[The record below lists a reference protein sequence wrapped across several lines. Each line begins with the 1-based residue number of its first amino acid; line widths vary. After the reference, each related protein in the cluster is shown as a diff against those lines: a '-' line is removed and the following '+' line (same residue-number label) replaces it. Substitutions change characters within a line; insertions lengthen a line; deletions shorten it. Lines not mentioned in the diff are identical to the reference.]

1 MSSCSCNSTEP
12 SVTSAQGQSQSAAPA
27 SCCSSAAPANAAQAN
42 PTTARRFVPQVDL
55 REVPNGIELVA
66 NLPGVSEDRLE
77 ILLDKHVLTIRGQV
91 SGSAPEGAT
100 PVYCE
105 YGVGDYER
113 VFTLPT
119 DIDQDRIE
127 AHFANGVLTL
137 SLPRQTP
144 PAVRRIA
151 VATTTR

>member
-1 MSSCSCNSTEP
+1 MS
-12 SVTSAQGQSQSAAPA
+12 
-27 SCCSSAAPANAAQAN
+27 
-42 PTTARRFVPQVDL
+42 TTACSAGVPAVPAAKATQSNQSPPRLFAPQVDL
-55 REVPNGIELVA
+55 REVPDGIELIA
-66 NLPGVSEDRLE
+66 NLPGVREDRLE

-91 SGSAPEGAT
+91 TGAVPDGAT

-119 DIDQDRIE
+119 DIDQDRIQ
-127 AHFANGVLTL
+127 AHLANGVLTL
-137 SLPRQTP
+137 SLPRHAP

-151 VATTTR
+151 VASTAR